1 MNNPSTNTVMLLD
14 HIGQG
19 SIAQISLRELPEH
32 LRGKERKDTGLKA
45 GQNILVL
52 LVEKHG
58 KKPEPPTA
66 ETIFQVGDKLTV
78 FGEYQA
84 ICRAFEA
91 REQFMDD
98 Q

>member
-1 MNNPSTNTVMLLD
+1 MLLD

-19 SIAQISLRELPEH
+19 SIVQISLRELPEH
-32 LRGKERKDTGLKA
+32 LRGKELKDTGLKA

-78 FGEYQA
+78 FGDYTT
-84 ICRAFEA
+84 ICKTFHA
-91 REQFMDD
+91 REHFADD
-98 Q
+98 